1 MKQLANTCNGFH
13 VDIASS
19 LEHLLDLCRDFLS
32 IIRIFLQNNAG
43 LLSTTETELRLVT
56 GFSRPYRYAYGLNR
70 LKVLFVLFYVTLHK
84 TPGFDI

>member
-1 MKQLANTCNGFH
+1 MKQIANTCNGLH

-43 LLSTTETELRLVT
+43 LLIDSRKRNYDLFVVT
-56 GFSRPYRYAYGLNR
+56 GFSPLQIR
-70 LKVLFVLFYVTLHK
+70 LWFEQIKSLFVLF
-84 TPGFDI
+84 

>member
-1 MKQLANTCNGFH
+1 MKQIANTCNGLH

-43 LLSTTETELRLVT
+43 LLIDSRKRNYDLFVVT
-56 GFSRPYRYAYGLNR
+56 GFSPLQIR
-70 LKVLFVLFYVTLHK
+70 LWFEQIRSLFVLFYIFYFAPPV
-84 TPGFDI
+84 

>member
-1 MKQLANTCNGFH
+1 MKQIANTCNGLH

-43 LLSTTETELRLVT
+43 LLIYSRKRNYDFVVT
-56 GFSRPYRYAYGLNR
+56 GF
-70 LKVLFVLFYVTLHK
+70 
-84 TPGFDI
+84 

>member
-1 MKQLANTCNGFH
+1 MKQIANTCNGLH

-43 LLSTTETELRLVT
+43 LLIDSRKRNYDLFVVT
-56 GFSRPYRYAYGLNR
+56 GFSPLQIR
-70 LKVLFVLFYVTLHK
+70 LWFEQIRSLFVLF
-84 TPGFDI
+84 